1 MMQQSTSPHDSSRM
15 VQKEVP
21 YVDECSSTGATGI
34 HCTGQE
40 VGKASTKREQI
51 VSSGAGAAV
60 LSPRKTLYTVQ
71 KQVKKKSKK
80 YQSNV
85 ASALHYISSS
95 SLHGALTP
103 QTAKLYQMTT
113 AIAAN
118 LKKGSGLNRKE
129 SSLAASTSSFQP
141 QLAQNH
147 QSVQRFGGKA
157 TGNAASAAL
166 IYTVSSQQSQ
176 AEAFTSKNT
185 SQNEQLTRKQKHAI
199 P

>member
-1 MMQQSTSPHDSSRM
+1 
-15 VQKEVP
+15 
-21 YVDECSSTGATGI
+21 
-34 HCTGQE
+34 
-40 VGKASTKREQI
+40 
-51 VSSGAGAAV
+51 
-60 LSPRKTLYTVQ
+60 
-71 KQVKKKSKK
+71 
-80 YQSNV
+80 
-85 ASALHYISSS
+85 
-95 SLHGALTP
+95 
-103 QTAKLYQMTT
+103 MTT